1 MSKGYRIPA
10 DFISFSN
17 TGPGSRRRADS
28 SDIVQHYMQSLSSSS
43 PVREGQSSRQIPI
56 NPELQISSPI
66 PLTGYNS
73 AEILDYYDKRPL
85 EVAWRLNILGLP
97 LLGWYFGLVSDRY
110 LFGEQSDSAGHDNK
124 RNEMVQ
130 RKRGSELR
138 QHLVNSGSVALI
150 KSGQA
155 LSLRPDLLKNKIWS
169 EELSKLVDAVG
180 SFSDVTA
187 MNIIRKELKEITPR
201 LTAVQNSGKV
211 PQQVRGKMSRIG
223 AKFANDPVLSLFEFA
238 NDNKAVASASIGQV
252 YKAKL
257 RRGPLLEAAI
267 GKKQAEYWGGKAV
280 AIKVQRPDASAS
292 IALDMYLIRKVR
304 NSNRCKPLHWFLL
317 ND

>member
-1 MSKGYRIPA
+1 
-10 DFISFSN
+10 
-17 TGPGSRRRADS
+17 
-28 SDIVQHYMQSLSSSS
+28 
-43 PVREGQSSRQIPI
+43 
-56 NPELQISSPI
+56 
-66 PLTGYNS
+66 
-73 AEILDYYDKRPL
+73 
-85 EVAWRLNILGLP
+85 
-97 LLGWYFGLVSDRY
+97 
-110 LFGEQSDSAGHDNK
+110 
-124 RNEMVQ
+124 
-130 RKRGSELR
+130 
-138 QHLVNSGSVALI
+138 
-150 KSGQA
+150 
-155 LSLRPDLLKNKIWS
+155 
-169 EELSKLVDAVG
+169 
-180 SFSDVTA
+180 
-187 MNIIRKELKEITPR
+187 
-201 LTAVQNSGKV
+201 
-211 PQQVRGKMSRIG
+211 MSRIG